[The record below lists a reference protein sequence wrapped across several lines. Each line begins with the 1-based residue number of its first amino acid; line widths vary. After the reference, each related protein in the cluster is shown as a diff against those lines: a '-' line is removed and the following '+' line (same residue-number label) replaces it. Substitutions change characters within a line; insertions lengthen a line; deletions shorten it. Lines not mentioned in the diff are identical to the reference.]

1 MRKKTVTQNGLGII
15 RTVYGKENP
24 LLKNVTE
31 FATIKSWGDKNSAI
45 THDGHKVERQE
56 YFFFPEFS
64 TKMIRATPYE
74 LHFIFEDKS
83 KKRGRWTLMC
93 TCGSPAGIVSY
104 KDMNNLMSPTLG
116 ELVICCLAHNSS
128 KMNTGIGRHADNS
141 TE

>member
-1 MRKKTVTQNGLGII
+1 MTNKKVTKNGMGII
-15 RTVYGKENP
+15 KTVYGKDNP
-24 LLKNVTE
+24 LLKNVTD
-31 FATIKSWGDKNSAI
+31 FATVRGWGDKNSAI
-45 THDGHKVERQE
+45 THDGIKIERQE

-64 TKMIRATPYE
+64 NSLIRATPYE

-104 KDMNNLMSPTLG
+104 KDMNGLMSPTLG

-128 KMNTGIGRHADNS
+128 KNNVGIGRHADGS